1 MVMKCKDFILLE
13 QYTWWHKLAF
23 LRIERQLLGHNTL
36 RGYMHDID
44 KLLLLYPL
52 ALITGHNKKWAS
64 HYHRKYNRHHTEN
77 RYTKTRRDYIEMI
90 IDWECARYTKT
101 DKPLNAYETMN
112 KYYPE
117 LKPYLLPIMRELGL
131 VR

>member
-1 MVMKCKDFILLE
+1 MNHKEFISLE
-13 QYTWWHKLAF
+13 RYTWWHKLAF
-23 LRIERQLLGHNTL
+23 LRTERQLLGHNTL

-44 KLLLLYPL
+44 KLLLLYPI
-52 ALITGHNKKWAS
+52 ALITGHDKKWVS
-64 HYHRKYNRHHTEN
+64 RHHRKYNRHHTEN
-77 RYTKTRRDYIEMI
+77 KYTKSRRDYIEMI
-90 IDWECARYTKT
+90 IDWECARYTKA

-117 LKPYLLPIMRELGL
+117 LKPQLFPIMRELGL